1 MARGRGAGYHSCK
14 VAHLLR
20 TLTRCRVSAP
30 LRLAVPGVLGAG
42 LFASPALG
50 QQQPQAEEVTSV
62 AIETGGGIFAEGFV
76 ALIIAAG
83 PVAWVVLAT
92 LLFFS
97 IVSWAIILSKMR
109 VLGRAERESAEFL
122 RGFRKAERLA
132 DIGKIAARNPENPL
146 VRVFRAGY
154 DEVIYQSHSDD
165 GEATRLR
172 VSNLE
177 AVARAMLRASS
188 TEMARLEQRMTF
200 LATTGGA
207 TPFIGLFGTVWGIMN
222 AFRDIAATQAANIS
236 VVAPGVSEA
245 LIATAAGLGA
255 AIPAVIAYNAFLA
268 RIRGIGNSMDGF
280 SMEYVALLE
289 RHLVR

>member
-1 MARGRGAGYHSCK
+1 MLIGA
-14 VAHLLR
+14 AA
-20 TLTRCRVSAP
+20 SA
-30 LRLAVPGVLGAG
+30 
-42 LFASPALG
+42 G
-50 QQQPQAEEVTSV
+50 QLPPEEVGVEELPITQEPARLSDS
-62 AIETGGGIFAEGFV
+62 GGGVFAEGFV

-83 PVAWVVLAT
+83 PVAWVVLST

-97 IVSWAIILSKMR
+97 VVSWAVILTKSR
-109 VLGRAERESAEFL
+109 TLSRAERDSEAFL
-122 RGFRKAERLA
+122 GRFRRAERLA
-132 DIGKIAARNPENPL
+132 EVVESAKRSPPNPLSRLFQAGYEEVQYQSRAEGGEAARL
-146 VRVFRAGY
+146 
-154 DEVIYQSHSDD
+154 S
-165 GEATRLR
+165 

-177 AVARAMLRASS
+177 AVARALVRASS
-188 TEMARLEQRMTF
+188 GETARLERRMTF

-268 RIRGIGNSMDGF
+268 RIRGIGNTMDEF
-280 SMEYVALLE
+280 SMEYVTLIE
-289 RHLVR
+289 RYLVR